1 MAKSQD
7 TFNKKEKE
15 KKRLKKRQEKNVKR
29 EDRKSNSTGGDLEN
43 MLAYVDE
50 NGNLTDTPP
59 DPSKKRKVNASSI
72 EISVPR
78 REEEEIDPIRMGR
91 IDFFN
96 DSKGFGFIKES
107 DTQEKYFVHVNGLLE
122 TIKENDMVTFEL
134 ERGLKGLNAICVKK
148 VVPLSKIPTP
158 PVKHLETPSDTPTET
173 PSETPSETASE
184 TTDKTDIE

>member
-96 DSKGFGFIKES
+96 DSKGFGFIKEK

-122 TIKENDMVTFEL
+122 DVREGDNVIFEL
-134 ERGLKGLNAICVKK
+134 ERGLKGLNAVRVKK
-148 VVPLSKIPTP
+148 V
-158 PVKHLETPSDTPTET
+158 
-173 PSETPSETASE
+173 
-184 TTDKTDIE
+184 

>member
-29 EDRKSNSTGGDLEN
+29 EDRKSNSTGGDLES

-59 DPSKKRKVNASSI
+59 DPTKKRKVIASSI

-78 REEEEIDPIRMGR
+78 REEEEIDPIRLGR
-91 IDFFN
+91 IEFFN
-96 DSKGFGFIKES
+96 DSKGFGFIKEK
-107 DTQEKYFVHVNGLLE
+107 DTQEKYFVHINGLLE
-122 TIKENDMVTFEL
+122 DVKEGDNVVFEL
-134 ERGLKGLNAICVKK
+134 ERGLKGLNAVRVKK
-148 VVPLSKIPTP
+148 V
-158 PVKHLETPSDTPTET
+158 
-173 PSETPSETASE
+173 
-184 TTDKTDIE
+184 

>member
-15 KKRLKKRQEKNVKR
+15 KKRLKKRQDKNLKR

-59 DPSKKRKVNASSI
+59 DPSKKRKVIASSI

-78 REEEEIDPIRMGR
+78 REEEDIDPIHKGR
-91 IDFFN
+91 IEFFN
-96 DSKGFGFIKES
+96 DSKGYGFIKELE
-107 DTQEKYFVHVNGLLE
+107 TQEKYFVHVNGLLQE
-122 TIKENDMVTFEL
+122 VKEGDVVTFEL
-134 ERGLKGLNAICVKK
+134 ERGLKGLNAIQVKK
-148 VVPLSKIPTP
+148 V
-158 PVKHLETPSDTPTET
+158 
-173 PSETPSETASE
+173 
-184 TTDKTDIE
+184 